1 MLGSVHFLDGGGQM
15 ADAIRAFDWSSSDLG
30 PPDAWPPALK
40 TAVGMALSS
49 RFPKCVVWGPGL
61 ASIPNDAFRPI
72 LGDKPP
78 ALGRSFADVW
88 SEAWD
93 EIGPIAERAYA
104 GEPTFIENFPLTID
118 RYGYPEPCY
127 FTFCY
132 SPIRDEHGAVR
143 GMIDTV
149 VETTATVEAQKQ
161 ARLVN
166 GELGHRM
173 RNLMTVISSIVNQTL
188 QSTGV
193 EGEARDALVQR
204 ISALGHA
211 QTLLTGSHRE
221 NAQIL
226 DVVHQALAPFDTGAD
241 VFELDGPPVGLS
253 SGQSLMLALAMHE
266 LATNAVKYGALSV
279 QGGKVRIGWDKD
291 HPGRDAGFRLIWVET
306 GGPAVTAPS
315 RRGFGSRVVEK
326 ALAQEFR
333 GEVELVYDPAGLRCE
348 LRAPALYT
356 GDD

>member
-1 MLGSVHFLDGGGQM
+1 MLGSFHFLDGGGQM
-15 ADAIRAFDWSSSDLG
+15 AQAIRAFDWSSTDIG

-40 TAVGMALSS
+40 TAVGMTLNSK
-49 RFPKCVVWGPGL
+49 FPKCIVWGPGL
-61 ASIPNDAFRPI
+61 ASIHNDAFLPI

-104 GEPTFIENFPLTID
+104 GEPTFIENFPLVID
-118 RYGYPEPCY
+118 RYGYPEQCY

-132 SPIRDEHGAVR
+132 SPIRDEHGVVR

-149 VETTATVEAQKQ
+149 VETTATVEAQRQ

-173 RNLMTVISSIVNQTL
+173 KNLMAVISSIANQTL
-188 QSTGV
+188 QATGV
-193 EGEARDALVQR
+193 EGEARETLVQR
-204 ISALGHA
+204 IAALGDA

-221 NAQIL
+221 SAQVDDI
-226 DVVHQALAPFDTGAD
+226 VRQALAPFDAGAD

-279 QGGKVRIGWDKD
+279 PAGKVRIGWNLDRS
-291 HPGRDAGFRLIWVET
+291 GGDAGFRLSWMET
-306 GGPAVTAPS
+306 GGPAVTIPS

-333 GEVELVYDPAGLRCE
+333 GEVEIVYDPGGLRCE
-348 LRAPALYT
+348 LRTQTLHA